1 VSIKQRVEKQI
12 ERGLDTYPG
21 EVVRRFFEL
30 QIIDKSL
37 GLSAQAFIALL
48 PMLIV
53 VISVV
58 LKSNG
63 EVVGEFIIDRF
74 ALAGVSK
81 QAVTALFA
89 TSTAVAAVSW
99 LAIVVTVLSAL
110 SLARRL
116 SGVFASIFDVP
127 KLPGRR
133 IWRALLWILV
143 QMVMITGPPSFV
155 ICGVATESCS
165 PCWPECCCSSCG
177 DSGTRWD
184 SACSCPRYRAHSSS
198 PWACSAE

>member
-1 VSIKQRVEKQI
+1 VSIKQRIEKRI
-12 ERGLDTYPG
+12 EWGLDTYPG

-30 QIIDKSL
+30 QLIDKSL

-89 TSTAVAAVSW
+89 TSTA
-99 LAIVVTVLSAL
+99 T
-110 SLARRL
+110 
-116 SGVFASIFDVP
+116 
-127 KLPGRR
+127 
-133 IWRALLWILV
+133 
-143 QMVMITGPPSFV
+143 IT
-155 ICGVATESCS
+155 AE
-165 PCWPECCCSSCG
+165 CW
-177 DSGTRWD
+177 
-184 SACSCPRYRAHSSS
+184 
-198 PWACSAE
+198 